1 MKSSH
6 ANPSS
11 ARRHPRMQRRAI
23 AACLVGLVLSLAFA
37 CRTVPERPPI
47 DAVAAALRHPP
58 AGSVVGNAGRYG
70 GFQWRGIP
78 YAAPPLGERR
88 FRAPAPMP
96 RWQGTYEALDFG
108 APCPQYATAW
118 GGETEAPE
126 GSLVGSEDCLFL
138 NVYAPESVGDERLP
152 VMFWIHGGGN
162 LAGATSF
169 YDGSRLASEQ
179 RVIVVSVQYRLGFL
193 GWFRHAALRE
203 GVDAIDASGNFGL
216 LDLIRAL
223 EWVGENVAAFGGDPD
238 NVTIFGE
245 SAGGWNV
252 LALLASPLAEGR
264 FHRAIGQSS
273 VTWSAPPA
281 RAENLVDDAVPGERF
296 SSGETLLR
304 LLVAT
309 GRASDREDAKRV
321 ASAMDSPSIARF
333 LRERSLEEW
342 FSTFD
347 PEGTGDYT
355 CPRMFEDGTVLP
367 AKPLVHA
374 LRAGESFHRVPVMLG
389 TNKDEEKLFLLFD
402 DEYASNWFGL
412 IPRVRDRAR
421 YLRDTDTITRI
432 WRMMAVDEV
441 ASELAPV
448 LPGEVF
454 AYRFDWDEQPSILG
468 VDLGELLGAAHGV
481 EIPFVFGHWYVG
493 PQTGFVFDEDNRP
506 GRETLGTAMMSY
518 WTEFA
523 RTGHPGRG
531 RDRDLP
537 LWSAWTP
544 GAPQFAVLDTREGG
558 GIRMERGAHSTADIE
573 QQILEDP
580 SYEST
585 ERRCRA
591 LAAIHDWAPHA
602 YPAEDY
608 ARAGRG
614 VCRQHPLEEILEDS

>member
-1 MKSSH
+1 M
-6 ANPSS
+6 AGGGL
-11 ARRHPRMQRRAI
+11 AL
-23 AACLVGLVLSLAFA
+23 CLVLA
-37 CRTVPERPPI
+37 CQTLPEAPPI
-47 DAVAAALRHPP
+47 DPVAAALRHPP

-70 GFQWRGIP
+70 GLQWRGIP
-78 YAAPPLGERR
+78 YAAPPVGERR
-88 FRAPAPMP
+88 FRAPARLP
-96 RWQGTYEALDFG
+96 RWEGTYEALEFG

-138 NVYAPESVGDERLP
+138 NVYAPESIGDERLP

-162 LAGATSF
+162 LTGATSF
-169 YDGSRLASEQ
+169 YDGSRQASEQ
-179 RVIVVSVQYRLGFL
+179 RVIVVTVQYRLGFL

-203 GVDAIDASGNFGL
+203 GVDAVDASGNFGL

-223 EWVGENVAAFGGDPD
+223 DWVGENIGAFGGDPD
-238 NVTIFGE
+238 NVTIFGQ

-273 VTWSAPPA
+273 VTWSSPPA
-281 RAENLVDDAVPGERF
+281 RAENLVDDAVPGGRF

-304 LLVAT
+304 LLIGA
-309 GRASDREDAKRV
+309 GLASDRETAKDV
-321 ASAMDSPSIARF
+321 ASSMNAQEVALF
-333 LRERSLEEW
+333 LRGRSLEEW
-342 FSTFD
+342 FATFD
-347 PEGTGDYT
+347 PEGSGDYT
-355 CPRMFEDGTVLP
+355 CPRIFEDGTVLP

-374 LRAGESFHRVPVMLG
+374 LRASESFHRVPVMLG
-389 TNKDEEKLFLLFD
+389 TNKDEEKLYLLFD
-402 DEYASNWFGL
+402 DEYASTWFGL

-421 YLRDTDTITRI
+421 YLRDTETITRI
-432 WRMMAVDEV
+432 WRVMAVDEV
-441 ASELAPV
+441 ASELAPA

-454 AYRFDWDEQPSILG
+454 AYRFDWDEQPSVLG

-493 PQTGFVFDEDNRP
+493 PQTGFVFDDDNRP
-506 GRETLGTAMMSY
+506 GREALASAMMSY

-531 RDRDLP
+531 RNRELP

-544 GAPQFAVLDTREGG
+544 GAPQFAVLDTPEAG
-558 GIRMERGAHSTADIE
+558 GIRMDRGAHTTGDIE
-573 QQILEDP
+573 QEILEDP

-602 YPAEDY
+602 YPPENY

-614 VCRQHPLEEILEDS
+614 VCRQHPLEEILGDS